1 MDTRSRKS
9 VSVDLFNLPP
19 LPNERNKEESYMDM
33 PYNYYIPNGK
43 NSRLLD
49 RTDRVEFDRET
60 LDGNTGFQLKIP
72 YLEHVFGTKYF
83 IMDRVTGS
91 MMGIYDD
98 KVEQIDLK
106 GQLKPFNIN
115 QLDRVMHIIG
125 QRRLGLDTSS
135 ILTDEIPKDS
145 HTGQSSYRME
155 YPSTPKQFNLFQD
168 YKNVEHDGNMLTAD
182 QRTRVYEDR
191 SKVIAEMADAFY
203 IFSRSIFFNP
213 EMAEQYNHSR
223 VKYINYFTQIV
234 CNIDIFL
241 QEDQLMHTKVG
252 FSLVPVPGC
261 LPNSNDLEQTNTD
274 QIIQTANE
282 EVTLTN
288 REMQVIMQ
296 GDNKHPH
303 INKSGS
309 FSRLRSFKLNDMGFS
324 LNKISPITFDVENPQ
339 TPADRG
345 IKGRAPTSTP
355 REQRAPQAHKEVAD
369 LNEAHHEP

>member
-1 MDTRSRKS
+1 
-9 VSVDLFNLPP
+9 
-19 LPNERNKEESYMDM
+19 MDM
-33 PYNYYIPNGK
+33 PYNYYIPDGK

-49 RTDRVEFDRET
+49 RTDRVEFNRET
-60 LDGNTGFQLKIP
+60 LEGNTGFQLEFP
-72 YLEHVFGTKYF
+72 YLEHAFSTKYF

-135 ILTDEIPKDS
+135 ILTDEIPKGS
-145 HTGQSSYRME
+145 HMGQSSNRME
-155 YPSTPKQFNLFQD
+155 YPSTPKQFNLFQQ
-168 YKNVEHDGNMLTAD
+168 YKNIEHDGNMLTAE
-182 QRTRVYEDR
+182 QRTKVYEDR

-213 EMAEQYNHSR
+213 EMAEQYNHSCD
-223 VKYINYFTQIV
+223 KYINYFTQIV
-234 CNIDIFL
+234 QNIDIFL
-241 QEDQLMHTKVG
+241 QEDQLMHTKAG
-252 FSLVPVPGC
+252 FSLVPVPGY
-261 LPNSNDLEQTNTD
+261 LPSSNDLEQTNAD
-274 QIIQTANE
+274 QIIQTVNK
-282 EVTLTN
+282 EVTLTKK
-288 REMQVIMQ
+288 EMQVIMQ

-324 LNKISPITFDVENPQ
+324 LNKISPITFDVKNPQ
-339 TPADRG
+339 TLADCG

-355 REQRAPQAHKEVAD
+355 RERRVP
-369 LNEAHHEP
+369 